1 MNSTTTTTT
10 MANDSKITSFS
21 NKLLQMINDD
31 EIMKRKLMVDGDG
44 IGDDRKISNL
54 IKQFILW
61 CYNDNESEL
70 ESELSAERL
79 LNVIDQSELAMAKS
93 VQTIKM
99 ITHELDNY
107 ENTYKN
113 IEKAIADARAK
124 LSTCKAELAH
134 AKQIRRYKLDYD
146 AIANIIEQH
155 PSTQETQIKLN
166 VLENEIQTLQKI
178 NNQIESKLEKR
189 RRQFQLLLSASH
201 QLQSVL
207 DEENTATTT
216 TDHQTSSCL
225 VDNNNDLMTIPPRTL
240 DNDNN
245 LESSSSST
253 KEASPISMETN

>member
-1 MNSTTTTTT
+1 MNSTPT
-10 MANDSKITSFS
+10 ANDSKMIPSLS
-21 NKLLQMINDD
+21 NKLLQIMNDD
-31 EIMKRKLMVDGDG
+31 DIMKRKLMIDGDG
-44 IGDDRKISNL
+44 IGDDRKITNL

-70 ESELSAERL
+70 ECELSAERL

-99 ITHELDNY
+99 ITNELDNY
-107 ENTYKN
+107 ENMYKN
-113 IEKAIADARAK
+113 IEKSIQDAREK
-124 LSTCKAELAH
+124 LSVCKAELAH

-146 AIANIIEQH
+146 NIAQIIEQH

-201 QLQSVL
+201 QLQNVL
-207 DEENTATTT
+207 DEENNVQNSDTTLLADNNNHHGQQQHALDDDNLQSSSTTT
-216 TDHQTSSCL
+216 T
-225 VDNNNDLMTIPPRTL
+225 
-240 DNDNN
+240 
-245 LESSSSST
+245 
-253 KEASPISMETN
+253 KEPISMETN